1 MKIVLPFMP
10 LSEAFVQKYEQDG
23 LAKSSFQGQF
33 SGATCREN
41 GWKNEDYIGNLRIDK
56 ETFLSVVE
64 RFTPYILQSSSLH
77 IMSTKSFFS
86 ELVKLLSLLLLLL
99 VAAILYFAMSM
110 RRESSFPSSR

>member
-23 LAKSSFQGQF
+23 LAKRSFQGQF